1 MKNEKTAAALNVQ
14 SVALKSIRETFR
26 KNGLIEILPVIL
38 TTVSD
43 PLGPDPGSRIIGMPA
58 VEYQGQKLVLTTSM
72 ILQKQIMV
80 SSGIEKFFAVSP
92 NIRLENVQ
100 SRETGCHLFEF
111 SQVDFELAHA
121 DMYAVFTLIQ
131 DTITA
136 TINQVRKDC
145 SDELALWDREV
156 KIPRKFEI
164 FSTDELN
171 EKYGAKWEKLASEE
185 AEDPFWVL
193 NHKREFY
200 DAEDPERPGVYR
212 NYDLVYPEGFGEAL
226 SGGEREWTYDRIV
239 MRIERDG
246 LSKEDYK
253 PYLEFARNGFVPS
266 AGAGL
271 GVERLTRFLV
281 GASHVGDV
289 QAFRRI
295 PGERVVI

>member
-1 MKNEKTAAALNVQ
+1 MKNGKTVAALRVQ
-14 SVALKSIRETFR
+14 SVALDAIRNAFR
-26 KNGLIEILPVIL
+26 KNGLIEVMPVIL
-38 TTVSD
+38 STVSD
-43 PLGPDPGSRIIGMPA
+43 PLGPDPGSRIIGMPE
-58 VEYQGQKLVLTTSM
+58 VEYQEQKLVLTTSM

-92 NIRLENVQ
+92 NIRLESAD
-100 SRETGCHLFEF
+100 SRDTGRHLFEF

-121 DMYAVFTLIQ
+121 DMYAVFGLMQ
-131 DTITA
+131 DTVTT

-145 SDELALWDREV
+145 SDELSLWDREIKV
-156 KIPRKFEI
+156 PRKFEI
-164 FSTDELN
+164 FSTNELI
-171 EKYGAKWEKLASEE
+171 ERYGANWGKLSSEA

-200 DAEDPERPGVYR
+200 DAEDPKRPGFYR
-212 NYDLVYPEGFGEAL
+212 NYDLMYPEGFGEAL

-246 LSKEDYK
+246 LRTEDFK
-253 PYLEFARNGFVPS
+253 PYLEFARNGFIPS

-289 QAFRRI
+289 QAFRRV
-295 PGERVVI
+295 PGEKVVI